1 MDVIGVEEEV
11 RQVEEL
17 WDQLS
22 DITHVVPGGRLPL
35 LPYVIKHP
43 LWDVEASLCRDK
55 SRCIT
60 PSVHRRTKLCN
71 QLINNKHIVPGLL

>member
-1 MDVIGVEEEV
+1 MDVVGVEEEI

-35 LPYVIKHP
+35 LLYIIKHP
-43 LWDVEASLCRDK
+43 LWDVEASLCRDE
-55 SRCIT
+55 T
-60 PSVHRRTKLCN
+60 
-71 QLINNKHIVPGLL
+71 